1 MKPKTQNVSIA
12 EAIIITQSVFLC
24 LVGLAGWMASAP
36 VNDGFAALRDRD
48 SAVAIVTDKGIT
60 TDKTEVDLRNVE
72 KVLKNYETV
81 CLTIGAIGLIVL
93 VGTVGRAYLK
103 PHGKNQKRRR

>member
-1 MKPKTQNVSIA
+1 MKPKTQSVSVA
-12 EAIIITQSVFLC
+12 EAIIITQSIFLC
-24 LVGLAGWMASAP
+24 LVGIAGWMASAP

-93 VGTVGRAYLK
+93 VGTIGRAYIK
-103 PHGKNQKRRR
+103 PHGKTQKRRR